1 MKVGFIQFDVKK
13 NFEIN
18 FNIIEKHLEN
28 LKCDL
33 IVLPELALSGY
44 LFKDKEELKSKG
56 IIIEKSQE
64 IEKIK
69 KLSEKF
75 QCIMILG
82 IVERL
87 ENKFYNTA
95 IIISKGKYIGKY
107 QKIHLSD
114 FEKNFF
120 ESGKEN
126 KVFDV
131 DGVKIGVQICF
142 DLWFPEISRE
152 QIRERADILVVL
164 GNFGGETTA
173 NILPIRAIENLTPI
187 ILCNRVGEENI
198 IFNSESINAFFI
210 GKSMVVDRNGKVL
223 IEPKEKIEI
232 SEVVDIKLKKE
243 KSNII
248 CKNFFEEIDFHY
260 NK

>member
-33 IVLPELALSGY
+33 IVLPELTLSGY
-44 LFKDKEELKSKG
+44 LFKNKEELKSKG

-87 ENKFYNTA
+87 EDKFYNTA

-114 FEKNFF
+114 FEKIFL
-120 ESGKEN
+120 
-126 KVFDV
+126 KVEK
-131 DGVKIGVQICF
+131 KIKF
-142 DLWFPEISRE
+142 LM
-152 QIRERADILVVL
+152 
-164 GNFGGETTA
+164 
-173 NILPIRAIENLTPI
+173 LT
-187 ILCNRVGEENI
+187 E
-198 IFNSESINAFFI
+198 
-210 GKSMVVDRNGKVL
+210 
-223 IEPKEKIEI
+223 
-232 SEVVDIKLKKE
+232 
-243 KSNII
+243 
-248 CKNFFEEIDFHY
+248 
-260 NK
+260 